1 MGTSGGQ
8 GQARALLGESPMI
21 FITVGTQLPFDRLLK
36 HFAEWRDQRGYS
48 GKVVAQVGEDSRFV
62 HPDMQLFKTLSSDE
76 YYHWFCQAQGI
87 VSHAGMG
94 SILSC
99 LDHGK
104 RGVFM
109 PRQYALGE
117 HRNDHQRDTA
127 QAFAGQYP
135 SLAFCEDKQALFNAL
150 DTLVHAPVGAEPLE
164 RTSQDNALGRR
175 IAEHLGLKGRT
186 S

>member
-1 MGTSGGQ
+1 
-8 GQARALLGESPMI
+8 MI

-99 LDHGK
+99 LEHGK

-109 PRQYALGE
+109 PRQYSLGE
-117 HRNDHQRDTA
+117 HRNDHQLDTVK
-127 QAFAGQYP
+127 AFAGQYS
-135 SLAFCEDKQALFNAL
+135 SLYFCLDSQALFSAL
-150 DTLVHAPVGAEPLE
+150 DQVTMEKHEAVVNEKNGDNTLGM
-164 RTSQDNALGRR
+164 N
-175 IAEHLGLKGRT
+175 IAKYLKLRGQ
-186 S
+186 